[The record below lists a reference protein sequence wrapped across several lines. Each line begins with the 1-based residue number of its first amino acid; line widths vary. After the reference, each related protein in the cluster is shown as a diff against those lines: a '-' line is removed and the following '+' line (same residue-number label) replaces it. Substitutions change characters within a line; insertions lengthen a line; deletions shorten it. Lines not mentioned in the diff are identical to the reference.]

1 MSSGFETLNLHPN
14 LKKAIDALGFTSMT
28 PIQQKVLKFTLAGH
42 DAIGRAQTGTGKT
55 AAFLISV
62 INDLLNNPV
71 KEQRYR
77 GEPRA
82 LILAPTRE
90 LALQIE
96 SDALELT
103 KYTDLSV
110 VTLVG
115 GVDFDKQKAQL
126 DKAPVDIMVATPGRL
141 IDFVE
146 QKEVW
151 LDLIEFLVIDEADRL
166 LDMGFIPSVKR
177 IVRFSPRKEQR
188 QTLMFSATFSY
199 DVLNL
204 AQQWLFE
211 PVTVEI
217 EPEKKTNADV
227 EQRVYMVAT
236 PGRLIDFVEQKEVWL
251 DLIEFLVIDEADRL
265 LDMGFIPSVKRIV
278 RFSPRKEQRQTL
290 MFSATFSYDVLN
302 LAQQWLFEPVT
313 VEIEPEKKTNAD
325 VEQRVYMVAKA
336 DKYKLLQDILRD
348 EPIEKVMIFANRRD
362 QVRKLYDHLK
372 KDGYKVV
379 MLSGEIAQDKRLK
392 MLDQFKNGKHNIMI
406 ATDVAGRGIH
416 VDGVSHVV
424 NFTLPEQSDDYV
436 HRIGRTGR
444 AGTRGV
450 SISFL
455 SEDDAFYLPEI
466 EKAIGQKLP
475 LTRLE
480 GYC

>member
-1 MSSGFETLNLHPN
+1 MSSGFETLNLHPK
-14 LKKAIDALGFTSMT
+14 LKQAIDALGFKEMT
-28 PIQQKVLKFTLAGH
+28 PIQEKVLKFTLAGH

-55 AAFLISV
+55 AAFLVSV
-62 INDLLNNPV
+62 INDLLNNPI
-71 KEQRYR
+71 KEQRFR
-77 GEPRA
+77 GEARA

-96 SDALELT
+96 SDAKELT
-103 KYTDLSV
+103 KFTDLHV
-110 VTLVG
+110 VTLLG

-126 DKAPVDIMVATPGRL
+126 DKQFVDIIVATPGRL

-151 LDLIEFLVIDEADRL
+151 LDQIEFLVIDEADRL

-177 IVRFSPRKEQR
+177 IVR
-188 QTLMFSATFSY
+188 Y
-199 DVLNL
+199 
-204 AQQWLFE
+204 
-211 PVTVEI
+211 
-217 EPEKKTNADV
+217 
-227 EQRVYMVAT
+227 
-236 PGRLIDFVEQKEVWL
+236 
-251 DLIEFLVIDEADRL
+251 
-265 LDMGFIPSVKRIV
+265 
-278 RFSPRKEQRQTL
+278 SPRKEQRQTL

-325 VEQRVYMVAKA
+325 VEQRVYMVAKT
-336 DKYKLLQDILRD
+336 DKYKLLQEILRD

-372 KDGYKVV
+372 RDGYKVV
-379 MLSGEIAQDKRLK
+379 MLSGEIAQDKRTK
-392 MLDQFKNGKHNIMI
+392 MLDQFKNGQHNIMI

-416 VDGVSHVV
+416 VDGVSHVI

-444 AGTRGV
+444 AGARGV

-475 LTRLE
+475 LTRME

>member
-1 MSSGFETLNLHPN
+1 MSSGFETLNLHPQ
-14 LKKAIDALGFTSMT
+14 LKQAIDALGFKEMT
-28 PIQQKVLKFTLAGH
+28 PIQQKVLKYTLAGH

-55 AAFLISV
+55 AAFLVSV
-62 INDLLNNPV
+62 INDLLNNPIQT
-71 KEQRYR
+71 QRFR

-96 SDALELT
+96 SDAKELT
-103 KYTDLSV
+103 KFTDLHV
-110 VTLVG
+110 VTLLG

-126 DKAPVDIMVATPGRL
+126 AKNFVDIIVATPGRL
-141 IDFVE
+141 IDLVE

-151 LDLIEFLVIDEADRL
+151 LD
-166 LDMGFIPSVKR
+166 
-177 IVRFSPRKEQR
+177 Q
-188 QTLMFSATFSY
+188 
-199 DVLNL
+199 
-204 AQQWLFE
+204 
-211 PVTVEI
+211 
-217 EPEKKTNADV
+217 
-227 EQRVYMVAT
+227 
-236 PGRLIDFVEQKEVWL
+236 
-251 DLIEFLVIDEADRL
+251 IEFLVIDEADRL

-325 VEQRVYMVAKA
+325 VEQRVYMVAKS
-336 DKYKLLQDILRD
+336 DKYKLLEEILRD

-416 VDGVSHVV
+416 VDGVSHVI
-424 NFTLPEQSDDYV
+424 NYTLPEQSDDYV

-444 AGTRGV
+444 AGSRGV

>member
-1 MSSGFETLNLHPN
+1 MSSGFETLNLHPQ
-14 LKKAIDALGFTSMT
+14 LKRAIDALGFKDMT

-55 AAFLISV
+55 AAFLVSV
-62 INDLLNNPV
+62 INDLLNNPIQ
-71 KEQRYR
+71 EQRYR

-96 SDALELT
+96 SDAKELT
-103 KYTDLSV
+103 KFSDLHV
-110 VTLVG
+110 VTLLG

-126 DKAPVDIMVATPGRL
+126 DKKPVDIMVATPGRL

-151 LDLIEFLVIDEADRL
+151 LD
-166 LDMGFIPSVKR
+166 
-177 IVRFSPRKEQR
+177 Q
-188 QTLMFSATFSY
+188 
-199 DVLNL
+199 
-204 AQQWLFE
+204 
-211 PVTVEI
+211 
-217 EPEKKTNADV
+217 
-227 EQRVYMVAT
+227 
-236 PGRLIDFVEQKEVWL
+236 
-251 DLIEFLVIDEADRL
+251 IEFLVIDEADRL

-325 VEQRVYMVAKA
+325 VEQRVYMVAKS

-362 QVRKLYDHLK
+362 QVRKLYDNLK
-372 KDGYKVV
+372 LDGYKVV

-392 MLDQFKNGKHNIMI
+392 MLDQFKNGQHNIMI

>member
-1 MSSGFETLNLHPN
+1 MSSGFETLNLEPQ
-14 LKKAIDALGFTSMT
+14 LKQAIDALGFKEMT
-28 PIQQKVLKFTLAGH
+28 PIQAKVLQYTLAGH

-55 AAFLISV
+55 AAFLISI
-62 INDLLNNPV
+62 INDLLKNPIQH
-71 KEQRYR
+71 QRFR

-90 LALQIE
+90 LAIQIE
-96 SDALELT
+96 SDAKELT
-103 KYTDLSV
+103 KFAGLNV

-115 GVDFDKQKAQL
+115 GVDFDKQKKQL
-126 DKAPVDIMVATPGRL
+126 DQGFVDIIVATPGRL
-141 IDFVE
+141 IDFTE
-146 QKEVW
+146 QKEIW
-151 LDLIEFLVIDEADRL
+151 LDQIEFLVIDEADRL

-177 IVRFSPRKEQR
+177 IVRYSPRKEQR
-188 QTLMFSATFSY
+188 QTLLFSATFSY

-217 EPEKKTNADV
+217 EPDKKTNADV
-227 EQRVYMVAT
+227 EQRVYVV
-236 PGRLIDFVEQKEVWL
+236 GK
-251 DLIEFLVIDEADRL
+251 
-265 LDMGFIPSVKRIV
+265 S
-278 RFSPRKEQRQTL
+278 
-290 MFSATFSYDVLN
+290 
-302 LAQQWLFEPVT
+302 
-313 VEIEPEKKTNAD
+313 
-325 VEQRVYMVAKA
+325 
-336 DKYKLLQDILRD
+336 DKYKLLQEILRD

-362 QVRKLYDHLK
+362 QVRKLYDNLK
-372 KDGYKVV
+372 RDGYKVV

-392 MLDQFKNGKHNIMI
+392 MLDQFKNGQHNIMI

-475 LTRLE
+475 LTRLD

>member
-1 MSSGFETLNLHPN
+1 MSSGFETLNLHPQ
-14 LKKAIDALGFTSMT
+14 LKQAIDALGFTSMT
-28 PIQQKVLKFTLAGH
+28 PIQEKVLKFTLAGH

-55 AAFLISV
+55 AAFLISI
-62 INDLLNNPV
+62 INDLLHNPIQ
-71 KEQRYR
+71 EQRYR

-96 SDALELT
+96 QDA
-103 KYTDLSV
+103 KDLIKFTTLNV
-110 VTLVG
+110 VTLLG
-115 GVDFDKQKAQL
+115 GVDFDKQKKQL
-126 DKAPVDIMVATPGRL
+126 DAGFVDILVATPGRL
-141 IDFVE
+141 IDFTE

-151 LDLIEFLVIDEADRL
+151 LDQVEFLVIDEADRL
-166 LDMGFIPSVKR
+166 LDMGFIPAVKR
-177 IVRFSPRKEQR
+177 IVRYSPRKEQR

-204 AQQWLFE
+204 ARQWLFD

-227 EQRVYMVAT
+227 EQRVYVVSNQ
-236 PGRLIDFVEQKEVWL
+236 DKY
-251 DLIEFLVIDEADRL
+251 RL
-265 LDMGFIPSVKRIV
+265 LQ
-278 RFSPRKEQRQTL
+278 E
-290 MFSATFSYDVLN
+290 VL
-302 LAQQWLFEPVT
+302 QH
-313 VEIEPEKKTNAD
+313 
-325 VEQRVYMVAKA
+325 
-336 DKYKLLQDILRD
+336 

-362 QVRKLYDHLK
+362 QVRRLYDHLK

-392 MLDQFKNGKHNIMI
+392 MLDQFKNGQHNIMI

-444 AGTRGV
+444 AGAQGV

-455 SEDDAFYLPEI
+455 SEDDAFYLSDI

-475 LTRLE
+475 LTRMD

>member
-1 MSSGFETLNLHPN
+1 MSSGFETLNLHPQ
-14 LKKAIDALGFTSMT
+14 LKQAIDALGFKEMT

-62 INDLLNNPV
+62 INDLLNNPIQG
-71 KEQRYR
+71 QRYR

-82 LILAPTRE
+82 LVLAPTRE

-96 SDALELT
+96 SDAKDLT
-103 KYTDLSV
+103 KFTDLNV
-110 VTLVG
+110 VTLLG
-115 GVDFDKQKAQL
+115 GVDFDKQKSQL
-126 DKAPVDIMVATPGRL
+126 NKNFVDIIVATPGRL

-151 LDLIEFLVIDEADRL
+151 LDQIEFLVIDEADRL

-177 IVRFSPRKEQR
+177 IVR
-188 QTLMFSATFSY
+188 Y
-199 DVLNL
+199 
-204 AQQWLFE
+204 
-211 PVTVEI
+211 
-217 EPEKKTNADV
+217 
-227 EQRVYMVAT
+227 
-236 PGRLIDFVEQKEVWL
+236 
-251 DLIEFLVIDEADRL
+251 
-265 LDMGFIPSVKRIV
+265 
-278 RFSPRKEQRQTL
+278 SPRKEQRQTL

-325 VEQRVYMVAKA
+325 VEQRVYMVAKT
-336 DKYKLLQDILRD
+336 DKYKLPEEILRD

-372 KDGYKVV
+372 RDGYKVV

-392 MLDQFKNGKHNIMI
+392 MLDQFKNGQHNIMI

-444 AGTRGV
+444 AGTQGV

>member
-1 MSSGFETLNLHPN
+1 MSGFQTLNLHPQ
-14 LKKAIDALGFTSMT
+14 LKQAIDALGFTQMT
-28 PIQQKVLKFTLAGH
+28 PIQQKVLKYTLAGH

-55 AAFLISV
+55 AAFLIS
-62 INDLLNNPV
+62 ILNDLLNNPI

-90 LALQIE
+90 LAIQIE
-96 SDALELT
+96 NDAKDLV
-103 KYTDLSV
+103 KFTDLHV

-115 GVDFDKQKAQL
+115 GVDFDKQRKL
-126 DKAPVDIMVATPGRL
+126 LNENFVDIMVATPGRL
-141 IDFVE
+141 IDFTE
-146 QKEVW
+146 QKEIW
-151 LDLIEFLVIDEADRL
+151 LDQIEFLVIDEADRL

-177 IVRFSPRKEQR
+177 IVRYSPRKEQR

-204 AQQWLFE
+204 AQQWLHE

-227 EQRVYMVAT
+227 EQRVYVVAN
-236 PGRLIDFVEQKEVWL
+236 Q
-251 DLIEFLVIDEADRL
+251 
-265 LDMGFIPSVKRIV
+265 
-278 RFSPRKEQRQTL
+278 
-290 MFSATFSYDVLN
+290 
-302 LAQQWLFEPVT
+302 
-313 VEIEPEKKTNAD
+313 
-325 VEQRVYMVAKA
+325 
-336 DKYKLLQDILRD
+336 DKYKLLREIISD

-372 KDGYKVV
+372 RDGYKVV

-392 MLDQFKNGKHNIMI
+392 MLDQFKNGQHNIMI

-416 VDGVSHVV
+416 VDGVSHVI

-444 AGTRGV
+444 AGTQGV

>member
-1 MSSGFETLNLHPN
+1 MVAGFETLNLHPQ
-14 LKKAIDALGFTSMT
+14 LKQAIDALGFKQMT
-28 PIQQKVLKFTLAGH
+28 PIQQKVLHFTLAGH

-55 AAFLISV
+55 AAFLISI
-62 INDLLNNPV
+62 INDLLNNPIT
-71 KEQRYR
+71 EPRFR

-96 SDALELT
+96 SDAKELT
-103 KYTDLSV
+103 KFTNLHL
-110 VTLVG
+110 VTLLG
-115 GVDFDKQKAQL
+115 GVDFDKQKKQL
-126 DKAPVDIMVATPGRL
+126 DQNFVDIMVATPGRL

-151 LDLIEFLVIDEADRL
+151 LDQIEFLVIDEADRL

-227 EQRVYMVAT
+227 EQRVYMVA
-236 PGRLIDFVEQKEVWL
+236 
-251 DLIEFLVIDEADRL
+251 
-265 LDMGFIPSVKRIV
+265 
-278 RFSPRKEQRQTL
+278 RQ
-290 MFSATFSYDVLN
+290 
-302 LAQQWLFEPVT
+302 
-313 VEIEPEKKTNAD
+313 
-325 VEQRVYMVAKA
+325 
-336 DKYKLLQDILRD
+336 DKYRLLQDILRD

-362 QVRKLYDHLK
+362 QVRRLYDHLK
-372 KDGYKVV
+372 RDGYKVV

-416 VDGVSHVV
+416 VDGVSHVI

-444 AGTRGV
+444 AGAQGV

>member
-1 MSSGFETLNLHPN
+1 MSSGFETLNLHPK
-14 LKKAIDALGFTSMT
+14 LKQAIDALGFKEMT
-28 PIQQKVLKFTLAGH
+28 PIQEKVLKFTLAGH

-55 AAFLISV
+55 AAFLVSV
-62 INDLLNNPV
+62 INDLLNNPI
-71 KEQRYR
+71 KEQRFR
-77 GEPRA
+77 GEARA

-96 SDALELT
+96 SDAKDLT
-103 KYTDLSV
+103 KFTDLHL
-110 VTLVG
+110 VTLLG

-126 DKAPVDIMVATPGRL
+126 DKQFVDIIVATPGRL

-151 LDLIEFLVIDEADRL
+151 LDQIEFLVIDEADRL

-177 IVRFSPRKEQR
+177 IVR
-188 QTLMFSATFSY
+188 Y
-199 DVLNL
+199 
-204 AQQWLFE
+204 
-211 PVTVEI
+211 
-217 EPEKKTNADV
+217 
-227 EQRVYMVAT
+227 
-236 PGRLIDFVEQKEVWL
+236 
-251 DLIEFLVIDEADRL
+251 
-265 LDMGFIPSVKRIV
+265 
-278 RFSPRKEQRQTL
+278 SPRKEQRQTL

-325 VEQRVYMVAKA
+325 VEQRVYMVAKT
-336 DKYKLLQDILRD
+336 DKYKLLQEILRV

-372 KDGYKVV
+372 RDGYKVV

-392 MLDQFKNGKHNIMI
+392 MLDQFKNGQHNIMI

-416 VDGVSHVV
+416 VDGVSHVI
-424 NFTLPEQSDDYV
+424 NFTLPEHSDDYV

-444 AGTRGV
+444 AGSSGV

-475 LTRLE
+475 LTRID

>member
-1 MSSGFETLNLHPN
+1 MSSGFETLNLHPQ
-14 LKKAIDALGFTSMT
+14 LKQAIDALGFTSMT
-28 PIQQKVLKFTLAGH
+28 PIQEKVLKFTLAGH

-55 AAFLISV
+55 AAFLISI
-62 INDLLNNPV
+62 INDLLNNPIQ
-71 KEQRYR
+71 EQRYR

-96 SDALELT
+96 QDAKDLT
-103 KYTDLSV
+103 KCTSLNV
-110 VTLVG
+110 VTLLG
-115 GVDFDKQKAQL
+115 GVDFDKQRKQL
-126 DKAPVDIMVATPGRL
+126 DAGFVDILVATPGRL
-141 IDFVE
+141 IDFTE

-151 LDLIEFLVIDEADRL
+151 LDQVEFLVIDEADRL
-166 LDMGFIPSVKR
+166 LDMGFIPAVKR

-204 AQQWLFE
+204 ARQWLFE

-227 EQRVYMVAT
+227 EQRVYVVSN
-236 PGRLIDFVEQKEVWL
+236 R
-251 DLIEFLVIDEADRL
+251 
-265 LDMGFIPSVKRIV
+265 
-278 RFSPRKEQRQTL
+278 
-290 MFSATFSYDVLN
+290 
-302 LAQQWLFEPVT
+302 
-313 VEIEPEKKTNAD
+313 
-325 VEQRVYMVAKA
+325 
-336 DKYKLLQDILRD
+336 DKYKLLQEVLHN

-362 QVRKLYDHLK
+362 QVRRLYDSLK

-392 MLDQFKNGKHNIMI
+392 MLDQFKNGQHNIMI

-444 AGTRGV
+444 AGSQGV

-455 SEDDAFYLPEI
+455 SEDDAFYLSDI

-475 LTRLE
+475 LTRLD

>member
-14 LKKAIDALGFTSMT
+14 LKQAIDALGFSSMT
-28 PIQQKVLKFTLAGH
+28 PIQEKVLKFTLAGH

-55 AAFLISV
+55 AAFLVSI
-62 INDLLNNPV
+62 INDLLSNPV
-71 KEQRYR
+71 KEQRFR

-96 SDALELT
+96 SDAHELT
-103 KYTDLSV
+103 KFSDLHV
-110 VTLVG
+110 VTLLG
-115 GVDFDKQKAQL
+115 GVDFDKQKKQL

-151 LDLIEFLVIDEADRL
+151 LD
-166 LDMGFIPSVKR
+166 
-177 IVRFSPRKEQR
+177 Q
-188 QTLMFSATFSY
+188 
-199 DVLNL
+199 
-204 AQQWLFE
+204 
-211 PVTVEI
+211 
-217 EPEKKTNADV
+217 
-227 EQRVYMVAT
+227 
-236 PGRLIDFVEQKEVWL
+236 
-251 DLIEFLVIDEADRL
+251 IEFLVIDEADRL

-325 VEQRVYMVAKA
+325 VEQRVYMVAKT
-336 DKYKLLQDILRD
+336 DKYKLLQEILRD

-372 KDGYKVV
+372 RDGYKVV
-379 MLSGEIAQDKRLK
+379 MLSGEIAQDKRTK
-392 MLDQFKNGKHNIMI
+392 MLDQFKNGQHNIMI

-416 VDGVSHVV
+416 VDNVSHVV

-444 AGTRGV
+444 AGAQGV

-475 LTRLE
+475 LTRLD

>member
-1 MSSGFETLNLHPN
+1 MSSGFETLNLHPK
-14 LKKAIDALGFTSMT
+14 LKQAIDALGFKEMT
-28 PIQQKVLKFTLAGH
+28 PIQEKVLKFTLAGH

-55 AAFLISV
+55 AAFLVSV
-62 INDLLNNPV
+62 INDLLNNPI
-71 KEQRYR
+71 KEQRFR
-77 GEPRA
+77 GEARA

-96 SDALELT
+96 SDAKDLT
-103 KYTDLSV
+103 KFTDLHL
-110 VTLVG
+110 VTLLG

-126 DKAPVDIMVATPGRL
+126 DKQFVDIIVATPGRL

-151 LDLIEFLVIDEADRL
+151 LDQIEFLVIDEADRL

-177 IVRFSPRKEQR
+177 IVR
-188 QTLMFSATFSY
+188 Y
-199 DVLNL
+199 
-204 AQQWLFE
+204 
-211 PVTVEI
+211 
-217 EPEKKTNADV
+217 
-227 EQRVYMVAT
+227 
-236 PGRLIDFVEQKEVWL
+236 
-251 DLIEFLVIDEADRL
+251 
-265 LDMGFIPSVKRIV
+265 
-278 RFSPRKEQRQTL
+278 SPRKEQRQTL

-325 VEQRVYMVAKA
+325 VEQRVYMVAKT
-336 DKYKLLQDILRD
+336 DKYKLLQEISRD
-348 EPIEKVMIFANRRD
+348 KPIEKVMIFANRRD

-372 KDGYKVV
+372 RDGYKVV

-392 MLDQFKNGKHNIMI
+392 MLDQFKNGQHNIMI

-444 AGTRGV
+444 AGTSGV

>member
-1 MSSGFETLNLHPN
+1 MSSGFETLNLHPQ
-14 LKKAIDALGFTSMT
+14 LKQAIDALGFKEMT
-28 PIQQKVLKFTLAGH
+28 PIQQKVLRYTLAGH

-55 AAFLISV
+55 AAFLVSV
-62 INDLLNNPV
+62 MNDLLSNPIQ
-71 KEQRYR
+71 EQRYR

-96 SDALELT
+96 SDAKELN
-103 KYTDLSV
+103 KFSNLHI
-110 VTLVG
+110 VTLLG

-126 DKAPVDIMVATPGRL
+126 NKDFVDIIVATPGRL
-141 IDFVE
+141 IDLVE

-151 LDLIEFLVIDEADRL
+151 LDQIEFLVIDEADRL

-177 IVRFSPRKEQR
+177 IVR
-188 QTLMFSATFSY
+188 Y
-199 DVLNL
+199 
-204 AQQWLFE
+204 
-211 PVTVEI
+211 
-217 EPEKKTNADV
+217 
-227 EQRVYMVAT
+227 
-236 PGRLIDFVEQKEVWL
+236 
-251 DLIEFLVIDEADRL
+251 
-265 LDMGFIPSVKRIV
+265 
-278 RFSPRKEQRQTL
+278 SPRKEQRQTL

-325 VEQRVYMVAKA
+325 VEQRVYMVAKS
-336 DKYKLLQDILRD
+336 DKYKLLQEILRD
-348 EPIEKVMIFANRRD
+348 EPIDKVMIFANRRD

-372 KDGYKVV
+372 KDDYNVV

-416 VDGVSHVV
+416 VDGVSHVI

-444 AGTRGV
+444 AGTRGI

-466 EKAIGQKLP
+466 EKAIGQKIP
-475 LTRLE
+475 LTRLD

>member
-1 MSSGFETLNLHPN
+1 VILYLEHRFMSSGFETLNLHPH
-14 LKKAIDALGFTSMT
+14 LKQAIDALGFSSMT
-28 PIQQKVLKFTLAGH
+28 PIQEKVLKFTLAGH

-55 AAFLISV
+55 AAFLVSI

-71 KEQRYR
+71 QEQRYR

-96 SDALELT
+96 SDAHELT
-103 KYTDLSV
+103 KFTDLSV
-110 VTLVG
+110 MTLLG

-151 LDLIEFLVIDEADRL
+151 LD
-166 LDMGFIPSVKR
+166 
-177 IVRFSPRKEQR
+177 Q
-188 QTLMFSATFSY
+188 
-199 DVLNL
+199 
-204 AQQWLFE
+204 
-211 PVTVEI
+211 
-217 EPEKKTNADV
+217 
-227 EQRVYMVAT
+227 
-236 PGRLIDFVEQKEVWL
+236 
-251 DLIEFLVIDEADRL
+251 IEFLVIDEADRL

-372 KDGYKVV
+372 RDNYKVV

>member
-1 MSSGFETLNLHPN
+1 MSSGFETLNLHPK
-14 LKKAIDALGFTSMT
+14 LKQAIDALGFKEMT
-28 PIQQKVLKFTLAGH
+28 PIQEKVLKFTLAGH

-55 AAFLISV
+55 AAFLVSV
-62 INDLLNNPV
+62 INDLLNNPI
-71 KEQRYR
+71 KEQRFR

-96 SDALELT
+96 SDAKELT
-103 KYTDLSV
+103 KFTDLHL
-110 VTLVG
+110 VTLLG
-115 GVDFDKQKAQL
+115 GVDFDNQKAQL
-126 DKAPVDIMVATPGRL
+126 DKNFVDIIVATPGRL

-151 LDLIEFLVIDEADRL
+151 LD
-166 LDMGFIPSVKR
+166 
-177 IVRFSPRKEQR
+177 Q
-188 QTLMFSATFSY
+188 
-199 DVLNL
+199 
-204 AQQWLFE
+204 
-211 PVTVEI
+211 
-217 EPEKKTNADV
+217 
-227 EQRVYMVAT
+227 
-236 PGRLIDFVEQKEVWL
+236 
-251 DLIEFLVIDEADRL
+251 IEFLVIDEADRL

-325 VEQRVYMVAKA
+325 VEQRVYMVAKT
-336 DKYKLLQDILRD
+336 DKYKLLQEILRD

-392 MLDQFKNGKHNIMI
+392 MLDQFKNGQHNIMI

-416 VDGVSHVV
+416 VDGVSHVI

>member
-1 MSSGFETLNLHPN
+1 MTSGFETLNLHPQ
-14 LKKAIDALGFTSMT
+14 LKQAIDALGFKEMT
-28 PIQQKVLKFTLAGH
+28 PIQQKVLQFTLAGH

-62 INDLLNNPV
+62 MNDLLKNPLQ
-71 KEQRYR
+71 ESRFR

-90 LALQIE
+90 LALQIA
-96 SDALELT
+96 SDAKELAKFT
-103 KYTDLSV
+103 NLRLM
-110 VTLVG
+110 TLLG

-126 DKAPVDIMVATPGRL
+126 DAGFIDIIVATPGRL
-141 IDFVE
+141 IDFIE

-151 LDLIEFLVIDEADRL
+151 LDRLEFLVIDEADRL

-177 IVRFSPRKEQR
+177 IVRYSPRKEQR

-227 EQRVYMVAT
+227 EQRVYV
-236 PGRLIDFVEQKEVWL
+236 VEKK
-251 DLIEFLVIDEADRL
+251 DKYRL
-265 LDMGFIPSVKRIV
+265 LQ
-278 RFSPRKEQRQTL
+278 E
-290 MFSATFSYDVLN
+290 
-302 LAQQWLFEPVT
+302 
-313 VEIEPEKKTNAD
+313 
-325 VEQRVYMVAKA
+325 
-336 DKYKLLQDILRD
+336 ILRD

-362 QVRKLYDHLK
+362 QVRRLYDHLK
-372 KDGYKVV
+372 QDNYKVV
-379 MLSGEIAQDKRLK
+379 MLSGEIAQDKRIK
-392 MLDQFKNGKHNIMI
+392 MLDQFKNGQHNIMI

-444 AGTRGV
+444 AGTQGI

-475 LTRLE
+475 LTRLD

>member
-1 MSSGFETLNLHPN
+1 MSSGFETLNLHPQ
-14 LKKAIDALGFTSMT
+14 LQQAIDALGFSEMT
-28 PIQQKVLKFTLAGH
+28 PIQQKVLKYTLAGH

-55 AAFLISV
+55 AAFLISI

-71 KEQRYR
+71 SEPRFR

-90 LALQIE
+90 LAIQIE
-96 SDALELT
+96 SDAKELVKFT
-103 KYTDLSV
+103 NLNV
-110 VTLVG
+110 MTLVG
-115 GVDFDKQKAQL
+115 GVDFDKQRKQL
-126 DKAPVDIMVATPGRL
+126 NQNFIDIIVATPGRL
-141 IDFVE
+141 IDFTE
-146 QKEVW
+146 QKEIW
-151 LDLIEFLVIDEADRL
+151 LDQIEILVIDEADRL

-204 AQQWLFE
+204 AQQWLHE

-217 EPEKKTNADV
+217 EPDKKTNADV
-227 EQRVYMVAT
+227 EQRVYMV
-236 PGRLIDFVEQKEVWL
+236 
-251 DLIEFLVIDEADRL
+251 
-265 LDMGFIPSVKRIV
+265 
-278 RFSPRKEQRQTL
+278 
-290 MFSATFSYDVLN
+290 
-302 LAQQWLFEPVT
+302 
-313 VEIEPEKKTNAD
+313 EKK
-325 VEQRVYMVAKA
+325 
-336 DKYKLLQDILRD
+336 DKYKLLRQVLAD

-372 KDGYKVV
+372 ADGYKVV

-392 MLDQFKNGKHNIMI
+392 MLDQFKNGQHNIMI

-416 VDGVSHVV
+416 VDGVSHVI

-444 AGTRGV
+444 AGAQGV

-455 SEDDAFYLPEI
+455 SEDDAFNLPTI

>member
-1 MSSGFETLNLHPN
+1 MSSGFETLNLHPQ
-14 LKKAIDALGFTSMT
+14 LKQAIDALGFKEMT

-62 INDLLNNPV
+62 INDLLNNPIQG
-71 KEQRYR
+71 QRYR

-96 SDALELT
+96 SDAKDLT
-103 KYTDLSV
+103 KYTDLNV
-110 VTLVG
+110 VTLLG
-115 GVDFDKQKAQL
+115 GVDFDKQKSQL
-126 DKAPVDIMVATPGRL
+126 NKNFVDIIVATPGRL

-151 LDLIEFLVIDEADRL
+151 LDQIEFLVIDEADRL
-166 LDMGFIPSVKR
+166 LDMGFIPAVKR
-177 IVRFSPRKEQR
+177 IVR
-188 QTLMFSATFSY
+188 Y
-199 DVLNL
+199 
-204 AQQWLFE
+204 
-211 PVTVEI
+211 
-217 EPEKKTNADV
+217 
-227 EQRVYMVAT
+227 
-236 PGRLIDFVEQKEVWL
+236 
-251 DLIEFLVIDEADRL
+251 
-265 LDMGFIPSVKRIV
+265 
-278 RFSPRKEQRQTL
+278 SPRKEQRQTL

-325 VEQRVYMVAKA
+325 VEQRVYMVAKT
-336 DKYKLLQDILRD
+336 DKYKLLEEILRD

-372 KDGYKVV
+372 RDGYKVV

-444 AGTRGV
+444 AGTQGV

-475 LTRLE
+475 LTRLD

>member
-1 MSSGFETLNLHPN
+1 MSSGFETLNLHPK
-14 LKKAIDALGFTSMT
+14 LKQAIDALGFKEMT
-28 PIQQKVLKFTLAGH
+28 PIQEKVLKFTLAGH

-55 AAFLISV
+55 AAFLVSV
-62 INDLLNNPV
+62 INDLLNNPI
-71 KEQRYR
+71 KEQRFR
-77 GEPRA
+77 GEARA

-96 SDALELT
+96 NDVKDLT
-103 KYTDLSV
+103 KFTDLHF
-110 VTLVG
+110 VTLLG
-115 GVDFDKQKAQL
+115 GVDFDKQKTQL
-126 DKAPVDIMVATPGRL
+126 NKQFVDIIVATPGRL

-151 LDLIEFLVIDEADRL
+151 LDQIEFLVIDEADRL

-177 IVRFSPRKEQR
+177 IVR
-188 QTLMFSATFSY
+188 Y
-199 DVLNL
+199 
-204 AQQWLFE
+204 
-211 PVTVEI
+211 
-217 EPEKKTNADV
+217 
-227 EQRVYMVAT
+227 
-236 PGRLIDFVEQKEVWL
+236 
-251 DLIEFLVIDEADRL
+251 
-265 LDMGFIPSVKRIV
+265 
-278 RFSPRKEQRQTL
+278 SPRKEQRQTL

-325 VEQRVYMVAKA
+325 VEQRVYMVAKT
-336 DKYKLLQDILRD
+336 DKYKLLQEILRD

-372 KDGYKVV
+372 RDGYKVV

-392 MLDQFKNGKHNIMI
+392 MLEQFKQGKHNIMI

-444 AGTRGV
+444 AGAQGV

-475 LTRLE
+475 LTRLD

>member
-1 MSSGFETLNLHPN
+1 VIIKLEQRFMSSGFETLNLHPK

-96 SDALELT
+96 SDAHELT
-103 KYTDLSV
+103 KFTDLSV
-110 VTLVG
+110 VTLLG

-151 LDLIEFLVIDEADRL
+151 LD
-166 LDMGFIPSVKR
+166 
-177 IVRFSPRKEQR
+177 Q
-188 QTLMFSATFSY
+188 
-199 DVLNL
+199 
-204 AQQWLFE
+204 
-211 PVTVEI
+211 
-217 EPEKKTNADV
+217 
-227 EQRVYMVAT
+227 
-236 PGRLIDFVEQKEVWL
+236 
-251 DLIEFLVIDEADRL
+251 IEFLVIDEADRL

-372 KDGYKVV
+372 RDGYKVV

-416 VDGVSHVV
+416 VDGVSHVI

-455 SEDDAFYLPEI
+455 AEDDAFYLPEI

>member
-1 MSSGFETLNLHPN
+1 MSSGFETLNLHPQ
-14 LKKAIDALGFTSMT
+14 LKQAIDALGFKEMT

-62 INDLLNNPV
+62 INDLLNNPIQG
-71 KEQRYR
+71 QRYR

-82 LILAPTRE
+82 LVLAPTRE

-96 SDALELT
+96 SDAKDLT
-103 KYTDLSV
+103 KFTDLNV
-110 VTLVG
+110 VTLLG
-115 GVDFDKQKAQL
+115 GVDFDKQKSQL
-126 DKAPVDIMVATPGRL
+126 NKNFVDIIVATPGRL

-151 LDLIEFLVIDEADRL
+151 LDQIEFLVIDEADRL

-177 IVRFSPRKEQR
+177 IVR
-188 QTLMFSATFSY
+188 Y
-199 DVLNL
+199 
-204 AQQWLFE
+204 
-211 PVTVEI
+211 
-217 EPEKKTNADV
+217 
-227 EQRVYMVAT
+227 
-236 PGRLIDFVEQKEVWL
+236 
-251 DLIEFLVIDEADRL
+251 
-265 LDMGFIPSVKRIV
+265 
-278 RFSPRKEQRQTL
+278 SPRKEQRQTL

-325 VEQRVYMVAKA
+325 VEQRVYMVAKT
-336 DKYKLLQDILRD
+336 DKYKLLEEILRD

-372 KDGYKVV
+372 RDGYKVV

>member
-1 MSSGFETLNLHPN
+1 MSSGFETLNLHPQ
-14 LKKAIDALGFTSMT
+14 LKRAIDALGFKDMT

-55 AAFLISV
+55 AAFLVSV
-62 INDLLNNPV
+62 INDLLNNPIQ
-71 KEQRYR
+71 EQRYR

-96 SDALELT
+96 SDAKELT
-103 KYTDLSV
+103 KFSDLHV
-110 VTLVG
+110 VTLLG

-126 DKAPVDIMVATPGRL
+126 DKKPVDIMVATPGRL

-151 LDLIEFLVIDEADRL
+151 LDQIEFLVIDEADRL

-217 EPEKKTNADV
+217 E
-227 EQRVYMVAT
+227 Q
-236 PGRLIDFVEQKEVWL
+236 
-251 DLIEFLVIDEADRL
+251 
-265 LDMGFIPSVKRIV
+265 
-278 RFSPRKEQRQTL
+278 
-290 MFSATFSYDVLN
+290 
-302 LAQQWLFEPVT
+302 
-313 VEIEPEKKTNAD
+313 EKKTNAD
-325 VEQRVYMVAKA
+325 VEQRVYMVAKS

-362 QVRKLYDHLK
+362 QVRKLYDNLK
-372 KDGYKVV
+372 RDGYKVV

-392 MLDQFKNGKHNIMI
+392 MLDQFKNGQHNIMI

>member
-1 MSSGFETLNLHPN
+1 MSSGFETLNLHPQ
-14 LKKAIDALGFTSMT
+14 LKRAIDALGFKDMT

-55 AAFLISV
+55 AAFLVSV
-62 INDLLNNPV
+62 INDLLNNPIQ
-71 KEQRYR
+71 EQRYR

-96 SDALELT
+96 SDAKELT
-103 KYTDLSV
+103 KFSDLHV
-110 VTLVG
+110 VTLLG

-126 DKAPVDIMVATPGRL
+126 DKKPVDIMVATPGRL

-151 LDLIEFLVIDEADRL
+151 LD
-166 LDMGFIPSVKR
+166 
-177 IVRFSPRKEQR
+177 Q
-188 QTLMFSATFSY
+188 
-199 DVLNL
+199 
-204 AQQWLFE
+204 
-211 PVTVEI
+211 
-217 EPEKKTNADV
+217 
-227 EQRVYMVAT
+227 
-236 PGRLIDFVEQKEVWL
+236 
-251 DLIEFLVIDEADRL
+251 IEFLVIDEADRL

-325 VEQRVYMVAKA
+325 VEQRVYMVAKS

-362 QVRKLYDHLK
+362 QVRKLYDNLK
-372 KDGYKVV
+372 RDGYKVV

-392 MLDQFKNGKHNIMI
+392 MLDQFKNGQHNIMI

-424 NFTLPEQSDDYV
+424 NFTLLEQSDDYV

-475 LTRLE
+475 LTRLD

>member
-1 MSSGFETLNLHPN
+1 MSSGFETLNLHPK
-14 LKKAIDALGFTSMT
+14 LKQAIDALGFKEMT
-28 PIQQKVLKFTLAGH
+28 PIQEKVLKFTLAGH

-55 AAFLISV
+55 AAFLVSV
-62 INDLLNNPV
+62 INDLLNNPI

-96 SDALELT
+96 SDAKALT
-103 KYTDLSV
+103 KFTDLHL
-110 VTLVG
+110 VTLLG

-126 DKAPVDIMVATPGRL
+126 DKQPVDIIVATPGRL

-151 LDLIEFLVIDEADRL
+151 LD
-166 LDMGFIPSVKR
+166 
-177 IVRFSPRKEQR
+177 Q
-188 QTLMFSATFSY
+188 
-199 DVLNL
+199 
-204 AQQWLFE
+204 
-211 PVTVEI
+211 
-217 EPEKKTNADV
+217 
-227 EQRVYMVAT
+227 
-236 PGRLIDFVEQKEVWL
+236 
-251 DLIEFLVIDEADRL
+251 IEFLVIDEADRL

-325 VEQRVYMVAKA
+325 VEQRVYMVAKT
-336 DKYKLLQDILRD
+336 DKYKLLQEILRD

-392 MLDQFKNGKHNIMI
+392 MLDQFKHGQHNIMI

-416 VDGVSHVV
+416 VDGVSHVI

>member
-1 MSSGFETLNLHPN
+1 MSSGFETLNLHPQ
-14 LKKAIDALGFTSMT
+14 LKRAIDALGFKDMT

-55 AAFLISV
+55 AAFLVSV
-62 INDLLNNPV
+62 INDLLNNPIQ
-71 KEQRYR
+71 EQRYR

-96 SDALELT
+96 SDAKELT
-103 KYTDLSV
+103 KFSDLHV
-110 VTLVG
+110 VTLLG

-126 DKAPVDIMVATPGRL
+126 DKKPVDIMVATPGRL

-151 LDLIEFLVIDEADRL
+151 LD
-166 LDMGFIPSVKR
+166 
-177 IVRFSPRKEQR
+177 Q
-188 QTLMFSATFSY
+188 
-199 DVLNL
+199 
-204 AQQWLFE
+204 
-211 PVTVEI
+211 
-217 EPEKKTNADV
+217 
-227 EQRVYMVAT
+227 
-236 PGRLIDFVEQKEVWL
+236 
-251 DLIEFLVIDEADRL
+251 IEFLVIDEADRL

-325 VEQRVYMVAKA
+325 VEQRVYMVAKS
-336 DKYKLLQDILRD
+336 DKYKLLQDILSD

-362 QVRKLYDHLK
+362 QVRKLYDNLK
-372 KDGYKVV
+372 RDGYKVV

-392 MLDQFKNGKHNIMI
+392 MLDQFKNGQHNIMI

-466 EKAIGQKLP
+466 EKAIGQKLK
-475 LTRLE
+475 
-480 GYC
+480 

>member
-1 MSSGFETLNLHPN
+1 MSSGFETLNLHPQ
-14 LKKAIDALGFTSMT
+14 LKQAIDALGFKEMT
-28 PIQQKVLKFTLAGH
+28 PIQQKVLRYTLAGH

-55 AAFLISV
+55 AAFLVSV
-62 INDLLNNPV
+62 MNDLLSNPIQ
-71 KEQRYR
+71 EQRYR

-96 SDALELT
+96 SDAKELN
-103 KYTDLSV
+103 KFSNLHI
-110 VTLVG
+110 VTLLG

-126 DKAPVDIMVATPGRL
+126 NKDFVDIIVATPGRL
-141 IDFVE
+141 IDLVE

-151 LDLIEFLVIDEADRL
+151 LDQIEFLVIDEADRL

-177 IVRFSPRKEQR
+177 IVR
-188 QTLMFSATFSY
+188 Y
-199 DVLNL
+199 
-204 AQQWLFE
+204 
-211 PVTVEI
+211 
-217 EPEKKTNADV
+217 
-227 EQRVYMVAT
+227 
-236 PGRLIDFVEQKEVWL
+236 
-251 DLIEFLVIDEADRL
+251 
-265 LDMGFIPSVKRIV
+265 
-278 RFSPRKEQRQTL
+278 SPRKEQRQTL

-325 VEQRVYMVAKA
+325 VEQRVYMVAKS
-336 DKYKLLQDILRD
+336 DKYKLLQEILRD
-348 EPIEKVMIFANRRD
+348 EPIDKVMIFANRRD

-372 KDGYKVV
+372 KDDYNVV

-416 VDGVSHVV
+416 VDDISHVV
-424 NFTLPEQSDDYV
+424 NYTLPDQPDDYV

-444 AGTRGV
+444 AGQTGI
-450 SISFL
+450 SISFV
-455 SEDDAFYLPEI
+455 SEDDAFNIPAL
-466 EKAIGQKLP
+466 EKHLDTKF
-475 LTRLE
+475 TLE
-480 GYC
+480 QWQE

>member
-1 MSSGFETLNLHPN
+1 MSSGFETLNLHPK
-14 LKKAIDALGFTSMT
+14 LKQAIDALGFKEMT
-28 PIQQKVLKFTLAGH
+28 PIQEKVLRFTLAGH

-55 AAFLISV
+55 AAFLVSV
-62 INDLLNNPV
+62 INDLLNNPI
-71 KEQRYR
+71 KEQRFR
-77 GEPRA
+77 GEARA

-96 SDALELT
+96 SDAKDLT
-103 KYTDLSV
+103 KFTDLHL
-110 VTLVG
+110 VTLLG

-126 DKAPVDIMVATPGRL
+126 DKQFVDIIVATPGRL

-151 LDLIEFLVIDEADRL
+151 LDQIEFLVIDEADRL

-177 IVRFSPRKEQR
+177 IVR
-188 QTLMFSATFSY
+188 Y
-199 DVLNL
+199 
-204 AQQWLFE
+204 
-211 PVTVEI
+211 
-217 EPEKKTNADV
+217 
-227 EQRVYMVAT
+227 
-236 PGRLIDFVEQKEVWL
+236 
-251 DLIEFLVIDEADRL
+251 
-265 LDMGFIPSVKRIV
+265 
-278 RFSPRKEQRQTL
+278 SPRKEQRQTL

-325 VEQRVYMVAKA
+325 VEQRVYMVAKT
-336 DKYKLLQDILRD
+336 DKYKLLQEILRD

-372 KDGYKVV
+372 RDGYKVV
-379 MLSGEIAQDKRLK
+379 MLSGEIAQDKRIK
-392 MLDQFKNGKHNIMI
+392 MLDQFKNGHHNIMI

-416 VDGVSHVV
+416 VDGVSHVI

-444 AGTRGV
+444 AGSSGV

-475 LTRLE
+475 LTRLD

>member
-1 MSSGFETLNLHPN
+1 MSSGFETLNLHPQ
-14 LKKAIDALGFTSMT
+14 LKQAIDALGFSEMT
-28 PIQQKVLKFTLAGH
+28 PIQQKVLKYTLAGH

-55 AAFLISV
+55 AAFLISI

-71 KEQRYR
+71 SEPRFR

-90 LALQIE
+90 LAIQIE
-96 SDALELT
+96 SDAKELVKFT
-103 KYTDLSV
+103 NLNV
-110 VTLVG
+110 MTLVG
-115 GVDFDKQKAQL
+115 GVDFDKQRKQL
-126 DKAPVDIMVATPGRL
+126 NQNFIDIIVATPGRL
-141 IDFVE
+141 IDFTE
-146 QKEVW
+146 QKEIW
-151 LDLIEFLVIDEADRL
+151 LDQIEFLVIDEADRL

-204 AQQWLFE
+204 AQQWLHE

-217 EPEKKTNADV
+217 EPDKKTNADV
-227 EQRVYMVAT
+227 EQRVYMV
-236 PGRLIDFVEQKEVWL
+236 
-251 DLIEFLVIDEADRL
+251 
-265 LDMGFIPSVKRIV
+265 
-278 RFSPRKEQRQTL
+278 
-290 MFSATFSYDVLN
+290 
-302 LAQQWLFEPVT
+302 
-313 VEIEPEKKTNAD
+313 EKK
-325 VEQRVYMVAKA
+325 
-336 DKYKLLQDILRD
+336 DKYKLLRQVLAD

-372 KDGYKVV
+372 ADGYKVV

-392 MLDQFKNGKHNIMI
+392 MLDQFKNGQHNIMI

-416 VDGVSHVV
+416 VDGVSHVI

-444 AGTRGV
+444 AGTQGV

-455 SEDDAFYLPEI
+455 SEDDAFNLPTI